1 MRRTVRGDHAS
12 QAIAVA
18 SFSLP
23 AQVTPALHQ
32 VVRGNVAYKPAPK
45 YDWTAFDALTNA
57 EVLKAARSGP
67 DAQPLNDAQLQ
78 GMKRPNPKVIWR
90 ALGLSQ
96 SEFRRPLG
104 SRSARSPIGHKAVQS
119 LT

>member
-57 EVLKAARSGP
+57 EVLKAACSDP
-67 DAQPLNDAQLQ
+67 DAQPLSDVQSSIVCPFNAVW
-78 GMKRPNPKVIWR
+78 RWR
-90 ALGLSQ
+90 AVH
-96 SEFRRPLG
+96 EDRRQVCAGEGEPELD
-104 SRSARSPIGHKAVQS
+104 RQMLPAAVE
-119 LT
+119 